1 MDSMQFS
8 RPSQAARRFVRFY
21 AHRNH
26 CLPAFTLV
34 HPVTA
39 RAAHVLDF
47 EFGDTIGIGSSDSVK
62 VEIAPDCAVIG
73 VVTSQVHQL
82 LIRGKIESFAVFLR
96 PAALGLLFKLPVAE
110 LTDRHYEAS
119 GVMGNAVLGLRERL
133 GNAANFHE
141 RAQVADQFFQSFQ
154 VAAFDTIEQAANEIL
169 HRHGVCRISKLAHQA
184 GWGVRQFERLF
195 QQRIGA
201 SPKLYA
207 RIVRYESALETKAF
221 SPGTSWTTVAHRFGY
236 HDQMHMIHD
245 FQQLSGETP
254 SGILAQVESI
264 FPPKTAAAN
273 GEGYNR
279 VIL

>member
-1 MDSMQFS
+1 MQFS

-47 EFGDTIGIGSSDSVK
+47 EFGGPIGIGSSGSAII
-62 VEIAPDCAVIG
+62 ETAPDCAVIG
-73 VVTSQVHQL
+73 VQTSQLHQL
-82 LIRGKIESFAVFLR
+82 LIRDKIESFAVFLQ
-96 PAALGLLFKLPVAE
+96 PAALHLLFDLPVAE

-119 GVMGNAVLGLRERL
+119 GVMGNAVLELRERL
-133 GNAANFHE
+133 GNTASFHE
-141 RAQVADQFFQSFQ
+141 RVHVADQFFQSFQ
-154 VAAFDTIEQAANEIL
+154 VAVFDTIEQAANKIL
-169 HRHGVCRISKLAHQA
+169 RRHGVCRISELAHQA
-184 GWGVRQFERLF
+184 GWGIRQFERLF

-207 RIVRYESALETKAF
+207 RIVRYESSLEAKAF
-221 SPGTSWTTVAHRFGY
+221 SPGTSWTAVAHRFGY

-245 FQQLSGETP
+245 FQELSGETP
-254 SGILAQVESI
+254 TGILAQAQSI
-264 FPPKTAAAN
+264 FPPKTAVTHQ
-273 GEGYNR
+273 ESYNR
-279 VIL
+279 LIL